1 MNKDYA
7 TKVMHVTKELTA
19 RERIKFKDVSDAQR
33 LDDIVNDTPV
43 LITIDYYGEVAVH
56 NEHSENKDYT
66 VFILVDTDGKKYAT
80 GSESFMKALEDI
92 SDELADSGE
101 DLKGTEIKVY
111 KLPSKN
117 YNGRMFI
124 TCSLS

>member
-1 MNKDYA
+1 MNKDYV

-66 VFILVDTDGKKYAT
+66 VFILVDTDGQKYAT
-80 GSESFMKALEDI
+80 GSEAFMKALEDI

-124 TCSLS
+124 TCSLA